1 MKTIW
6 KFPLAAQL
14 TVIEVPAGSQFLH
27 AGMQAKVPG
36 PAPLGET
43 PTLWYLVD
51 PAEPKEQKSIVILG
65 TGDHLHARDGSLE
78 HLGTVLTSGGGA
90 LVWHIFENKAGGG

>member
-6 KFPLAAQL
+6 KFPLAGPL
-14 TVIEVPAGSQFLH
+14 SVVEVPAGAQLLH
-27 AGMQAKVPG
+27 VGMQAKVPG
-36 PAPLGET
+36 PSPLGET

-51 PAEPKEQKSIVILG
+51 PAEPKESKTIVVVG
-65 TGDHLHARDGSLE
+65 TGDQLHARDGSLE

-90 LVWHIFENKAGGG
+90 LVWHIFENKRAGG